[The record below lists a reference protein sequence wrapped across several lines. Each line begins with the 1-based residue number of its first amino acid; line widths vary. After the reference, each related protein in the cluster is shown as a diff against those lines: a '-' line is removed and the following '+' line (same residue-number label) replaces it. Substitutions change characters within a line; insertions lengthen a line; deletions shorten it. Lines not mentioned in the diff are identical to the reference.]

1 MIFCNASFYCCPEN
15 AGSENLKDLG
25 EIMSRIGKKPITI
38 PAGVEIK
45 IAGRNVSVK
54 SSKGELSWEHP
65 AGIEVKQEENQ
76 ILVSRKEETKELR
89 AFHGLTRALI
99 NNMVIGLTEGF
110 EKKMLIY
117 GVGYNCDVKG
127 NKFVLNI
134 GFCHPVE
141 FDIPAN
147 TEVVIDVKAA
157 RGNDEPAKLAIKGI
171 DKQVVGEFAAKIR
184 AVRPPEPY
192 KGKGIRYI
200 DEYVIRK
207 EGKPMVSGG

>member
-1 MIFCNASFYCCPEN
+1 
-15 AGSENLKDLG
+15 
-25 EIMSRIGKKPITI
+25 MSRIGKKPIEV
-38 PAGVEIK
+38 PSGVEIK
-45 IAGRNVSVK
+45 IAGRKVSVK
-54 SSKGELSWEHP
+54 TSKGELSWEHP
-65 AGIEVKQEENQ
+65 EGIEVKYEDN
-76 ILVSRKEETKELR
+76 ILTVDRKEETKQLR

-99 NNMVIGLTEGF
+99 NNMVVGLTEGF
-110 EKKMLIY
+110 EKKLLIY

-141 FDIPAN
+141 FDIPEK

-184 AVRPPEPY
+184 AIRPPEPY
-192 KGKGIRYI
+192 KGKGIRYH
-200 DEYVIRK
+200 DEFVIRK